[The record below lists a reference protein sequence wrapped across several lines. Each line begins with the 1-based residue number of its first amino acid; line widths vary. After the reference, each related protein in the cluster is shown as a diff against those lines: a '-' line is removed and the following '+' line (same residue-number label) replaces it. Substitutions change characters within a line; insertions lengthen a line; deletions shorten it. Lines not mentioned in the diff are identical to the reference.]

1 MTTRQLR
8 SIAVFCGSN
17 FGSGDTYRSAAIKLG
32 QELAARGVSLVYGGT
47 HKGLMG
53 LLADAVLERGGAA
66 HGIINQRLYNRGHL
80 HPGLTSHE
88 IAADMRSRKARMLA
102 LADAC
107 IALPGG
113 LGTVEEFMEAWTLN
127 QLGDVDKPVGLYD
140 VDAYYQPLLTFVDTM
155 IAREFLPA
163 AHRTSIVVSSDAAT
177 LMDALAKQPPI
188 TVPKWMS

>member
-1 MTTRQLR
+1 MTQRHLR
-8 SIAVFCGSN
+8 SIAVYCGSN
-17 FGSGDTYRSAAIKLG
+17 FGSSDAYRAAAVALG
-32 QELAARGVSLVYGGT
+32 RELATRGIALVYGGT

-53 LLADAVLERGGAA
+53 VLADTTLKHGGTA
-66 HGIINQRLYNRGHL
+66 HGIINQRLFERGHL
-80 HPGLTSHE
+80 HPSLTSHE

-127 QLGDVDKPVGLYD
+127 QLGDVDKPVGLFD
-140 VDAYYQPLLTFVDTM
+140 VDAYYQPLLAFIDTM
-155 IAREFLPA
+155 ISRQFLPA
-163 AHRTSIVVSSDAAT
+163 AHRASVVVSPDAAT
-177 LMDALAKQPPI
+177 LLDGLAMQPPI

>member
-8 SIAVFCGSN
+8 SVAVFCGSN
-17 FGSGDTYRSAAIKLG
+17 FGLGDAYRLAAMALG
-32 QELAARGVSLVYGGT
+32 QELAGRGIALVYGGT

-53 LLADAVLERGGAA
+53 ILANAALEHGGTA
-66 HGIINQRLYNRGHL
+66 HGIINQRLFDRGHL

-88 IAADMRSRKARMLA
+88 IATDMRTRKARMLA

-140 VDAYYQPLLTFVDTM
+140 VDSYYQPLLTFIDTM
-155 IAREFLPA
+155 IARQFLPA
-163 AHRTSIVVSSDAAT
+163 AHRGSVVVSSDATT
-177 LMDALAKQPPI
+177 LLDGLENQPPI